1 MSLADTRLEA
11 RKGDKTVVKNK
22 NPRIILNDADLHVT
36 LNNFRDNIDPKGS
49 LNKKR
54 NSDTTGILAFQN
66 RGQNI
71 YNQAKIEMLQD
82 NLY

>member
-11 RKGDKTVVKNK
+11 RKRDKTVVKNPK
-22 NPRIILNDADLHVT
+22 IMLNDADLHVT